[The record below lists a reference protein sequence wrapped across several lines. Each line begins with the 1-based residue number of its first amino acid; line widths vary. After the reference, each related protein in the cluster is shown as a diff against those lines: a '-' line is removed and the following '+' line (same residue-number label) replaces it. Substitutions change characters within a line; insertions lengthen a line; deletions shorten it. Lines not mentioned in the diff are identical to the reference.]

1 MTAGQV
7 AERLYDLTLRA
18 RATARWGAGASLAT
32 WRYATRTTRVAR
44 DTRTISGDD
53 RGPSDRPVGGDPAD
67 VQTRSDGAGP
77 SLRRRYAVTIAGAR
91 MSAAEL
97 IDAIARDP
105 NAASPIEVSR
115 FVKTSGLLGEMVEG
129 DEYLVWLPGPWNGP
143 VRVADRTPTSFRLAT
158 LRGHMEAGE
167 IEFRARPEGD
177 DLVFEI
183 ESVARSG
190 SAAFWLVY
198 GPLRVAQEI
207 QLHMWAH
214 FCEQAARIAGGTAR
228 GRIRATTLSYPD
240 DHGGDLAPTTSRR
253 ARRAFAGLQQRE
265 LNFDPRE
272 LEGAGPATGWT
283 VDDHRAV
290 LPAEAPGPP
299 EEGGSWEAARDLVA
313 HYRFADPRL
322 IEAVY
327 RPGDALEGRNM
338 LLQGRFLGMTFLLGA
353 RVAAVR
359 DEEREVDGRRERVW
373 GWSYRTLEGH
383 LESGQMDF
391 EAVKVVDTGEV
402 EFRIH
407 AVSRRAHIR
416 NPVIRI
422 GFHLLGRHLQL
433 RFARLACARMRS
445 LVAEALATGRGH
457 ARDGGVTEVDV
468 PAAGR
473 PDDTEAG

>member
-1 MTAGQV
+1 MTAGEV
-7 AERLYDLTLRA
+7 ADRAYDVVLRA
-18 RATARWGAGASLAT
+18 RAAARWGAGATLAT
-32 WRYATRTTRVAR
+32 WRYATHTTRVAR
-44 DTRTISGDD
+44 DTRRVRGDD
-53 RGPSDRPVGGDPAD
+53 HGPSDRPVGGDQGD

-77 SLRRRYAVTIAGAR
+77 SLRRRYAVTIGGAR

-115 FVKTSGLLGEMVEG
+115 FVKTAGLLGEMAEG

-143 VRVADRTPTSFRLAT
+143 VRVADRTATSFRLAT

-190 SAAFWLVY
+190 STAFWLVY

-207 QLHMWAH
+207 QLYMWAH
-214 FCEQAARIAGGTAR
+214 FCEQAARIAGGAPD
-228 GRIRATTLSYPD
+228 GRIRATTLLYPD
-240 DHGGDLAPTTSRR
+240 DHGDLAPTTSRR
-253 ARRAFAGLQQRE
+253 ARRAFAGLQRRE
-265 LNFDPRE
+265 LNFDPDD
-272 LEGAGPATGWT
+272 LEGAGPATDWT

-299 EEGGSWEAARDLVA
+299 EDGGSWETARDLVA

-359 DEEREVDGRRERVW
+359 DGEREVDGRPERVW

-383 LESGQMDF
+383 LERGQMDF
-391 EAVKVVDTGEV
+391 EAVKLLDTGEV

-407 AVSRRAHIR
+407 AVSRRAPIR

-422 GFHLLGRHLQL
+422 GFRLLGRRLQL
-433 RFARLACARMRS
+433 RFARLACARMPR
-445 LVAEALATGRGH
+445 LVDEALAAGRG
-457 ARDGGVTEVDV
+457 RDQEGGVTEVDV